1 MPMNYEMMLKDRLDQ
16 SQHMM
21 MSAIANSESEQLRLQ
36 LEKSRKE
43 YKRLLSQLDED

>member
-1 MPMNYEMMLKDRLDQ
+1 MILKDRLDQ

-21 MSAIANSESEQLRLQ
+21 MNAYAISEAESLRMQ

-43 YKRLLSQLDED
+43 YKRLLT